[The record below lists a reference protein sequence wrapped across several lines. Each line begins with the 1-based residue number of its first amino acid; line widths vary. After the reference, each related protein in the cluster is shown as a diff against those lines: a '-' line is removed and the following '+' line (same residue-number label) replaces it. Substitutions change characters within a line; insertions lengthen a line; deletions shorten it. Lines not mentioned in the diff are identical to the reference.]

1 MSTDYMATVYADL
14 IRKGKK
20 TLAQVPK
27 SLQKKVKALLA
38 EDNNK

>member
-27 SLQKKVKALLA
+27 SLQKKGESPAGGG
-38 EDNNK
+38 